1 MTIAPIFYFI
11 IQSLLIIVKFI
22 AAKAFNSLDS
32 PLDSRMS
39 ATSSGSGIPGP
50 SGTASAPAT
59 GKGGFLKKRPVIGV
73 AGTPLGFAR
82 DDRAFHALDTP
93 APAAKARHE
102 VAEAMRL
109 SRSGA
114 TWNTS
119 TATSEKPC
127 DRRAMTN
134 FAFDPATQKFSFRA
148 EVLPSSLPVE
158 RDVFGRITGF
168 ASKSPRLA
176 RTQEMPTH
184 PSLASK
190 GEWDVRTREG
200 ASEVSR
206 TRDLAAMTAA
216 SLEATTR
223 KRDAL
228 LARSGSYVDPVS
240 AEKRF
245 MATLRAE
252 REEAAAERVAAE
264 LAALEA
270 SGVQPHGAG
279 GFHNTFCLKESAAL
293 KERAARARSTGA
305 AAARGATG
313 GISRGRRAA
322 EAAAAASATGSWSP
336 LDMSPQPSP
345 PGSRGGSRSP
355 SRSGQRRGS
364 AAGYASGGG
373 ASGAVRSAAAI
384 AGAAAAAGSLARPLR
399 SLSGSA
405 LARSRV
411 YRKYKHTGTFGA
423 IPAALS
429 ATLAGDAASA
439 GGSDAMPGSTAGGAD
454 AEGAAESEGAR
465 PAHRLKGTAG
475 AAAFAWSCCGS
486 EDPESRGCAF
496 VTVNPDR
503 RIFEGL

>member
-1 MTIAPIFYFI
+1 
-11 IQSLLIIVKFI
+11 
-22 AAKAFNSLDS
+22 
-32 PLDSRMS
+32 MS
-39 ATSSGSGIPGP
+39 ATAGGSGMAGP
-50 SGTASAPAT
+50 SAAASAQSSSAHS
-59 GKGGFLKKRPVIGV
+59 FLKKRPVIGV
-73 AGTPLGFAR
+73 SGTPLGFAR

-109 SRSGA
+109 SRTGA

-119 TATSEKPC
+119 TATGEKPC

-148 EVLPSSLPVE
+148 EVLPSALPVE

-168 ASKSPRLA
+168 ATKSPRLA

-184 PSLASK
+184 PSLAAK

-200 ASEVSR
+200 ASDVSR
-206 TRDLAAMTAA
+206 SRDLAALTAA
-216 SLEATTR
+216 SLDATTR
-223 KRDAL
+223 RREAL
-228 LARSGSYVDPVS
+228 LAKSGSYIDPVS

-252 REEAAAERVAAE
+252 REEAAAERAAAE

-293 KERAARARSTGA
+293 KERGAARARSTGA
-305 AAARGATG
+305 GASRGASG

-322 EAAAAASATGSWSP
+322 EAAAAASASGSWSP
-336 LDMSPQPSP
+336 LDMSPHPSP

-355 SRSGQRRGS
+355 SR
-364 AAGYASGGG
+364 GGGGGGTG
-373 ASGAVRSAAAI
+373 ASGQQHRRASASGFAAGSGASGSGAARSTAAI
-384 AGAAAAAGSLARPLR
+384 AGASAAAGSLARPLR

-429 ATLAGDAASA
+429 ATAAAGSGGRDGALRGATLDVEAAAASGA
-439 GGSDAMPGSTAGGAD
+439 GGEGDGDDGGEV
-454 AEGAAESEGAR
+454 EGDGDR
-465 PAHRLKGTAG
+465 DGGHVQHRLKGTAG
-475 AAAFAWSCCGS
+475 AAAYAWSCCGS
-486 EDPESRGCAF
+486 EDPGSRGCAF